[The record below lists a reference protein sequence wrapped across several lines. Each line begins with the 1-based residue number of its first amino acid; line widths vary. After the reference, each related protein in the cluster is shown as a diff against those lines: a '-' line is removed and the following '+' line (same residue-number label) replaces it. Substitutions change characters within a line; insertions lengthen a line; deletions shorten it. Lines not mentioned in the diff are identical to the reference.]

1 MREDK
6 TGRVAGIILA
16 AGMSTR
22 MGALKQL
29 LPLGGRAAIE
39 WSAEVVGRRLDQT
52 VVVLGHRAEEIAPIL
67 AAYPVRWVVNAD
79 YQTGMLSSVQCGL
92 RAVDTA
98 ADYLICLGDQPRLS
112 GAVVEQVL
120 QARKQVGAGHHH
132 THGQRKKGPSRIDP
146 QRLPGGNSGIVA
158 KHRIERG
165 DPGPSRG
172 YVRTACGRGR
182 HFNGH
187 GHASRLPARAGTSG
201 QSKLWTTSSA
211 EIVRRK
217 GAGRANGFSFARVE
231 HGLDSHE

>member
-22 MGALKQL
+22 MGQLKQL

-39 WSAEVVGRRLDQT
+39 WIAEIAGRRLDEV
-52 VVVLGHRAEEIAPIL
+52 VVVLGHRAEEIAPVL

-92 RAVDTA
+92 RAVDRT

-120 QARKQVGAGHHH
+120 QARKQIGAGIIIP
-132 THGQRKKGPSRIDP
+132 TANGK
-146 QRLPGGNSGIVA
+146 
-158 KHRIERG
+158 RG
-165 DPGPSRG
+165 HPVLIRNA
-172 YVRTACGRGR
+172 YR
-182 HFNGH
+182 
-187 GHASRLPARAGTSG
+187 
-201 QSKLWTTSSA
+201 A
-211 EIVRRK
+211 EIL
-217 GAGRANGFSFARVE
+217 
-231 HGLDSHE
+231 GLSPNIGLNAVTRGHHEDTCALPVAEAAILTDMDTPADYQRELEQWPE

>member
-1 MREDK
+1 MREDE

-52 VVVLGHRAEEIAPIL
+52 VVVLGHRAEEIAPVL

-79 YQTGMLSSVQCGL
+79 YQTGMLSSVQCGV
-92 RAVDTA
+92 RAVDKA

-120 QARKQVGAGHHH
+120 QARNQVSEGIIIPTASDRRGHPVLI
-132 THGQRKKGPSRIDP
+132 RNAYR
-146 QRLPGGNSGIVA
+146 
-158 KHRIERG
+158 
-165 DPGPSRG
+165 
-172 YVRTACGRGR
+172 
-182 HFNGH
+182 
-187 GHASRLPARAGTSG
+187 
-201 QSKLWTTSSA
+201 A
-211 EIVRRK
+211 EIL
-217 GAGRANGFSFARVE
+217 
-231 HGLDSHE
+231 GLPLDVGLNAVTRGHPEDTCELSVAEAAILIDMDTPVDYQRELEQWPE

>member
-39 WSAEVVGRRLDQT
+39 WSAEIVGRRLDEV
-52 VVVLGHRAEEIAPIL
+52 VVVLGHRAEEIAPVL

-92 RAVDTA
+92 RAVDRT

-120 QARKQVGAGHHH
+120 QARKQINAGIIIP
-132 THGQRKKGPSRIDP
+132 T
-146 QRLPGGNSGIVA
+146 
-158 KHRIERG
+158 
-165 DPGPSRG
+165 
-172 YVRTACGRGR
+172 
-182 HFNGH
+182 
-187 GHASRLPARAGTSG
+187 
-201 QSKLWTTSSA
+201 
-211 EIVRRK
+211 
-217 GAGRANGFSFARVE
+217 ANGKRGHPVLIAVTRGHPEDTCALPVAE
-231 HGLDSHE
+231 AAILTDMDTPADYQRELEQWPE